1 MKRVDFPTLCDFN
14 NYLERV
20 ETIVMNLTYSIDVKE
35 TEAEIS
41 RFKVENSELIE
52 KNKRKVVRFVI
63 WVCMENK

>member
-1 MKRVDFPTLCDFN
+1 MDFPTLCDFN